1 MINQFAAKG
10 HVHYAKCSRLY
21 LQQMLELETLYPW
34 VYSMFNDAYHTAR
47 QSDRFWAGLL
57 TDLIIEQ
64 NMMRSLKS
72 RAGLTR
78 MCINA
83 TELCGFEALIIVLL
97 FTKQ

>member
-1 MINQFAAKG
+1 
-10 HVHYAKCSRLY
+10 
-21 LQQMLELETLYPW
+21 
-34 VYSMFNDAYHTAR
+34 MFNDAYHTAL

-83 TELCGFEALIIVLL
+83 TELCGFEALIVVLL